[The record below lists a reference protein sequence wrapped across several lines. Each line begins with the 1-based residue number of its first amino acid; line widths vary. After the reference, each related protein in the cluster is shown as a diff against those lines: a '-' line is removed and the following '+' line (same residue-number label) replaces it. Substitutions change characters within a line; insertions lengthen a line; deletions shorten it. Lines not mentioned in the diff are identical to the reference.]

1 MKKILIVV
9 DYQHD
14 FVNGVLAIPQA
25 DLIANNI
32 QNQIND
38 KNFDEIIYTFDTHTL
53 QDYETSEEKKL
64 FPFIHCQYKTKGWN
78 FFDIKPRNN
87 EIFQNTLQNL
97 DEPFDFIDINN
108 EEFFFCKDKFDIWQG
123 NTIYENWF
131 TQKYNKNE
139 FEFFITGVATEY
151 CVNMNI
157 VGLIERGYKV
167 NIIQNC
173 IKAINDIDGT
183 NTLNNYE
190 NKVNII

>member
-53 QDYETSEEKKL
+53 QDYEISEEKKL

-78 FFDIKPRNN
+78 FFDIQPRNN

-97 DEPFDFIDINN
+97 DEPFDLLILIMKNFSFVKINLIFGK
-108 EEFFFCKDKFDIWQG
+108 EIQFMKI
-123 NTIYENWF
+123 
-131 TQKYNKNE
+131 
-139 FEFFITGVATEY
+139 
-151 CVNMNI
+151 
-157 VGLIERGYKV
+157 GLLK
-167 NIIQNC
+167 NIIKMN
-173 IKAINDIDGT
+173 
-183 NTLNNYE
+183 LSFL
-190 NKVNII
+190 